1 MSRVTVGYG
10 GTRMPRVRGPVTTT
24 RRCLA
29 IAAALGHA
37 ALATAALPAFVT
49 AALPVGV
56 AVRVGRTGAAGQ
68 AVAAAGPVPLGV
80 PTGLGAGLPEAPD
93 EQVAHLSGFPS
104 AYRKSCVADMDDRP
118 PLVETQLADVL
129 DGDECAAVDAD
140 ESRGS
145 PAPGQRRQRYP
156 NQIVLALRRVQAHVV
171 TVGLGVGDGGSRH
184 QPRPAGQFDGDRL
197 VIVGRRPRGRRRDP
211 ADRLA
216 EPLRADRL
224 EQIVDGAHAES

>member
-37 ALATAALPAFVT
+37 ALATAALPPFVT
-49 AALPVGV
+49 AALPAGV
-56 AVRVGRTGAAGQ
+56 AVRVGRTGAVGQ
-68 AVAAAGPVPLGV
+68 AVAAAGPPVPLGV

-93 EQVAHLSGFPS
+93 EQVAHLSGVP
-104 AYRKSCVADMDDRP
+104 AAHRQARVADMDDRP

-171 TVGLGVGDGGSRH
+171 TVGLGVGD
-184 QPRPAGQFDGDRL
+184 
-197 VIVGRRPRGRRRDP
+197 
-211 ADRLA
+211 
-216 EPLRADRL
+216 
-224 EQIVDGAHAES
+224 